1 MYLFIIYFKL
11 YLTSCN
17 QNIVHF
23 LIENTVYSKIFT
35 PIYFDPFVLV
45 SVCEFKL
52 GEYQFLNRA
61 MSERILEIKNGE
73 KTRNTVNKYIKSN
86 IHF

>member
-23 LIENTVYSKIFT
+23 LIET
-35 PIYFDPFVLV
+35 
-45 SVCEFKL
+45 L